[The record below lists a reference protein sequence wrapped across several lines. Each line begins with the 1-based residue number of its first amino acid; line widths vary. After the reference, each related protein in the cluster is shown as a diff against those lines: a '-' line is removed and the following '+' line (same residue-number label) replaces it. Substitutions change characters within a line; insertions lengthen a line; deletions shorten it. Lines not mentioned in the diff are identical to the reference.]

1 MNMRKHPTNPL
12 IAIATAIIATAMA
25 ASCARMGHPDGGW
38 YDETPP
44 TVVATSPAYGATGVK
59 AHKVEIEFDEFVKID
74 NATENVIVSPPQM
87 ETPEIKSAGKKI
99 KVELKDTL
107 KENTTYTIDFSDAI
121 TDNNEGNPLGNY
133 TYTFSTGEQ
142 IDTFQVAGNVLE
154 AENLEPVKGM
164 LVGLY
169 TEREDSAFLKLPML
183 RVARTDSRGHFV
195 IQGVA
200 PGSYRIYAL
209 QDADGNYRFSQKSEK
224 IAFSNDS
231 IVPSSRP
238 DVRQDTLWTD
248 SLHIKDIARVNYI
261 RFTPDDIVLRAFTE
275 TLTDRYFIKSERKDA
290 DHFTLFFS
298 YGSETLPEV
307 RGLNF
312 DATDAFI
319 LEPTT
324 KNDTLTYWLRDT
336 ALVNQDTLDI
346 ELSYLATD
354 TLGVLQQRTDTLQLL
369 SKQTYEKRMKEAKK
383 QLDEWQKK
391 QEKKKKKGEPY
402 DSIMPPEELAYKL
415 DAPSSLDPDRNLT
428 LEFNTPLSTIDTTRI
443 HLYAKHDT
451 LWYNAPFEI
460 EQISP
465 YAKADSAYATAKSTA
480 QRRFVLR
487 GEWRPGIEY
496 SFELDSAAF
505 VDIYGK
511 ASMKQKKGF
520 KVRSLDDYGTLV
532 LNIAGMDSQPMIV
545 QLLNNSGAV
554 AKQVNAEHGTAQFFY
569 ITPGKYYVR
578 LIVDS
583 NGNGVWDTGDFMAG
597 RQPEEVYYCREAI
610 ECRAKWDITQTWSPK
625 SVVLTQQKPSA
636 ITKQKADKKKTVVQR
651 NAERAR
657 KLGIQYVP

>member
-1 MNMRKHPTNPL
+1 MNMRILHANTL
-12 IAIATAIIATAMA
+12 MAMA
-25 ASCARMGHPDGGW
+25 VATVAMALSASCARMGHPDGGW

-44 TVVATSPAYGATGVK
+44 TVVATAPAYGATGVK
-59 AHKVEIEFDEFVKID
+59 AHKVEIEFDEYVKID
-74 NATENVIVSPPQM
+74 NATENVIVSPPQI

-121 TDNNEGNPLGNY
+121 TDNNESNPLGNY

-154 AENLEPVKGM
+154 AEDLEPIKGM

-169 TEREDSAFLKLPML
+169 TERDDSAFLKMPML

-195 IQGVA
+195 IKGVA

-209 QDADGNYRFSQKSEK
+209 QDADGNYRYSQKSEK
-224 IAFSNDS
+224 MAYCNDT

-238 DVRQDTLWTD
+238 DVRQDTVWID

-261 RFTPDDIVLRAFTE
+261 RFTPDDIVLRAFTAP
-275 TLTDRYFIKSERKDA
+275 LTDRYFIKSERKDP

-298 YGSETLPEV
+298 YGNETLPTL

-312 DATDAFI
+312 DATDAFL

-354 TLGVLQQRTDTLQLL
+354 TLGMLQPRIDTLQIL
-369 SKQTYEKRMKEAKK
+369 SKQTLEKRQKEAKK
-383 QLDEWQKK
+383 EMEEWQKK

-402 DSIMPPEELAYKL
+402 DSIMPPKELEYKL
-415 DAPSSLDPDRNLT
+415 DAPSNMDPDRNLT
-428 LEFNTPLSTIDTTRI
+428 FEFTTPVQTIDTAKI

-460 EQISP
+460 EQTRP
-465 YAKADSAYATAKSTA
+465 YAAADSAYAATDATAP
-480 QRRFVLR
+480 RRFVLR
-487 GEWRPGIEY
+487 GEWRPDIEY

-505 VDIYGK
+505 TDIYGK
-511 ASMKQKKGF
+511 VSAKQKKGF
-520 KVRSLDDYGTLV
+520 KVRSLDDYGTLL
-532 LNIAGMDSQPMIV
+532 LNISGMDGLPLIV
-545 QLLNNSGAV
+545 QLINNSGKAV
-554 AKQVNAEHGTAQFFY
+554 KQVATSNGTAQFFY
-569 ITPGKYYVR
+569 IAPDKYYLR
-578 LIVDS
+578 LIVDT

-597 RQPEEVYYCREAI
+597 RQPEEVYYCREEI
-610 ECRAKWDITQTWSPK
+610 ECRAKWDITKTWAPK
-625 SVVLTQQKPSA
+625 AVPLTQQKPSA